1 MASAR
6 NDDMKQAG
14 RRKRARLA
22 LWAIVVWLVVWQA
35 ASWLLASELLLP
47 GPVDVLVRFAELA
60 FTAEFWQR
68 VLFSAARILGG
79 VVIGCLVGALFAGG
93 AMRFRRVEELI
104 APLMALMRSVPVAS
118 FTVLALIW
126 LSASNLAVLVVALV
140 VAPVVYENLISG
152 LASCD
157 RQRKEMADVFDVGRW
172 RAFRLITLPQ
182 LLPYLQAAAHLGLGM
197 GWKAGVAA
205 EVIGIPFGSLGEA
218 IFTSKV
224 HFSTVDLFAWTLA
237 VVLLSVICER
247 VITWALVHAAR
258 RLSKDAHASKRPGEH
273 ASESQHAVQTD
284 DSAGSCDPV
293 PQPERSPAAAPWPD
307 MTGTGLCELRVSQ
320 VTRGFDNGAGP
331 RDVSFTARVGT
342 PLCLAAP
349 SGYGKTTLLRIIAGL
364 ETPDSGSLVTDPH
377 KTQPIV
383 SMVFQE
389 NRLCPQ
395 ANALDNVRIG
405 LAHKDAAWAEAPAML
420 AQLGLSDVSHQ
431 AADTCSGGQQRRI
444 ALARALLAPHD
455 VLLLDEPFTGLDD
468 EARENA
474 AALIRQRENGRI
486 VIIASHD
493 ARDAELLGAHIVE
506 LG

>member
-1 MASAR
+1 
-6 NDDMKQAG
+6 
-14 RRKRARLA
+14 
-22 LWAIVVWLVVWQA
+22 
-35 ASWLLASELLLP
+35 
-47 GPVDVLVRFAELA
+47 
-60 FTAEFWQR
+60 
-68 VLFSAARILGG
+68 
-79 VVIGCLVGALFAGG
+79 
-93 AMRFRRVEELI
+93 
-104 APLMALMRSVPVAS
+104 
-118 FTVLALIW
+118 
-126 LSASNLAVLVVALV
+126 
-140 VAPVVYENLISG
+140 
-152 LASCD
+152 
-157 RQRKEMADVFDVGRW
+157 
-172 RAFRLITLPQ
+172 
-182 LLPYLQAAAHLGLGM
+182 
-197 GWKAGVAA
+197 
-205 EVIGIPFGSLGEA
+205 
-218 IFTSKV
+218 
-224 HFSTVDLFAWTLA
+224 
-237 VVLLSVICER
+237 
-247 VITWALVHAAR
+247 
-258 RLSKDAHASKRPGEH
+258 
-273 ASESQHAVQTD
+273 
-284 DSAGSCDPV
+284 
-293 PQPERSPAAAPWPD
+293 

-320 VTRGFDNGAGP
+320 VTRAFDNGAGP

-474 AALIRQRENGRI
+474 ATLVRQRENGRI